1 MNFSLPP
8 KVPIQVSYTPVLEN
22 HGEKKKKWPSVVPY
36 LYTHTT
42 SRLTHVKKNRS
53 FSSEMSKLAYLESFW
68 RRISITCANHL
79 NARYYFHLFSFTMN
93 SNADS
98 QSASQYTKQKEWNR
112 RERVLR
118 CSHRLFFSDR
128 KYACTLQ
135 WVQTAN
141 SSSHLKLMIT
151 SPGDCLASWL
161 CILTARAIFPPEIPY
176 FSRAHFRI
184 LFLSMVFQ
192 RPQISSFFLQE

>member
-1 MNFSLPP
+1 MEKRKKVTQRGPLSIYTYNLPAY
-8 KVPIQVSYTPVLEN
+8 SC
-22 HGEKKKKWPSVVPY
+22 
-36 LYTHTT
+36 
-42 SRLTHVKKNRS
+42 KKNRS
-53 FSSEMSKLAYLESFW
+53 FSREMSKLAYLESFW

-79 NARYYFHLFSFTMN
+79 SARYYFHLFSFTMN

-118 CSHRLFFSDR
+118 CSHRLVFSDR

-151 SPGDCLASWL
+151 SPSDFLASWL

-184 LFLSMVFQ
+184 LILSMVFQ